1 MKLKTIY
8 KCEVCGNVVEVL
20 DAFEP
25 PIICCGEEMTELE
38 AQTKDFTVEKH
49 VPMVKENEEGIK
61 VIVGSTLHPMTEG
74 HHIVFIEVL
83 TKDNKVYRA
92 DLEVTGEPEAKFPV
106 KEEDIDIV
114 REYCNIH
121 NLWKA

>member
-1 MKLKTIY
+1 MELKGIY
-8 KCEVCGNVVEVL
+8 KCEICGNVVEVV

-25 PIICCGEEMTELE
+25 PISCCNEPMKKLE
-38 AQTKDFTVEKH
+38 AQTEDYTVEKH
-49 VPMVKENEEGIK
+49 VPMVEEADDGVK
-61 VIVGSTLHPMTEG
+61 VIVGSTLHPMTEE

-92 DLEVTGEPEAKFPV
+92 DLDATGEPEAKFPV
-106 KEEDIDIV
+106 KAENIALV

-121 NLWKA
+121 DLWKA

>member
-1 MKLKTIY
+1 MELKAIY
-8 KCEVCGNVVEVL
+8 KCEVCGNVVEVV

-25 PIICCGEEMTELE
+25 PISCCEKEMKKLE
-38 AQTKDFTVEKH
+38 AQTEDYKVEKH
-49 VPMVKENEEGIK
+49 VPMVKEKEEGIK
-61 VIVGSTLHPMTEG
+61 VIVGSTLHPMTED

-92 DLEVTGEPEAKFPV
+92 DLEVTGEPEAEFPV

-121 NLWKA
+121 DLWKA

>member
-1 MKLKTIY
+1 MELKAIY
-8 KCEVCGNVVEVL
+8 KCEVCGNVVEVV

-25 PIICCGEEMTELE
+25 PISCCEKEMTKLK
-38 AQTKDFTVEKH
+38 AQTEDYTVEKH
-49 VPMVKENEEGIK
+49 VPMVKEKEEGIK
-61 VIVGSTLHPMTEG
+61 VIVGSTLHPMTG
-74 HHIVFIEVL
+74 DHHIVFIEVL